1 MEPLA
6 LALNIILLGL
16 SVIMLVIS
24 VIALRRPEGK
34 GMLWVFVSFL
44 GFTVL
49 STLALLGELF
59 DDPTWDLSNGV
70 VLILLLVI
78 GVNYL
83 LVLKG

>member
-6 LALNIILLGL
+6 LALNNNPPWPERHHAGGQRD
-16 SVIMLVIS
+16 
-24 VIALRRPEGK
+24 ALRRPEGK

-78 GVNYL
+78 GANYL

>member
-16 SVIMLVIS
+16 SVIMLLVS

-49 STLALLGELF
+49 STLALLGELL
-59 DDPTWDLSNGV
+59 DDPTWDLSNAV
-70 VLILLLVI
+70 VLMLLLII
-78 GVNYL
+78 GANYL

>member
-16 SVIMLVIS
+16 SFIMLVVS

-78 GVNYL
+78 GANYL

>member
-16 SVIMLVIS
+16 SVIMLVVS

-59 DDPTWDLSNGV
+59 DDPTWNLSNGV

-78 GVNYL
+78 GANYL

>member
-16 SVIMLVIS
+16 SVIMLVVS

-78 GVNYL
+78 GANYL

>member
-16 SVIMLVIS
+16 SVIMLVVS

-78 GVNYL
+78 GANYF

>member
-16 SVIMLVIS
+16 SFIMLVVS

-59 DDPTWDLSNGV
+59 DDPTWNLSNGV

-78 GVNYL
+78 GANYL

>member
-1 MEPLA
+1 
-6 LALNIILLGL
+6 LNIILLGL
-16 SVIMLVIS
+16 SVIMLVVS

-78 GVNYL
+78 GANYL